1 MQRSNRTAW
10 VLVSAVLS
18 TAACSNGS
26 DDGFQPGP
34 DRVISVG
41 VYVDRN
47 GDEEPDLTE
56 AVGAAR
62 IGLLAQAGTDTLNTT
77 STQLS
82 GASKGIGVF
91 HDVEVGTYRVTVAA
105 STLGDSLEVAAM
117 ELRQQSGNGWLPGV
131 PVTEFAVAQSDDV
144 IYVNLRLVYTQTP

>member
-1 MQRSNRTAW
+1 MQRINRTWA
-10 VLVSAVLS
+10 LVGAVLF
-18 TAACSNGS
+18 AAGCSNGS
-26 DDGFQPGP
+26 DNGFQPGP

-77 STQLS
+77 STQIS

-105 STLGDSLEVAAM
+105 STLGDSLQIAAM
-117 ELRQQSGNGWLPGV
+117 ELRQQSGSGWLPGV
-131 PVTEFAVAQSDDV
+131 PVNDFAVSVSDDV
-144 IYVNLRLVYTQTP
+144 VYVNLRLVYTPTP